1 MAKKGNNPLR
11 FTDPFYKTQYGRS
24 HMSKQHFLKGTLILT
39 CAGMLTK
46 LIGFFYRIFLSHT
59 IGAQGLGL
67 SQLLMPVQTLVM
79 ALSTT
84 GIQTAISRLAAAEFA
99 VGKPD
104 KARDKF
110 ITGTIS
116 AFLLSC
122 SISAI
127 LYLNADFFAVQILK
141 EPRTMSLIR
150 LLSFNFPLSS
160 LHSCINSYSFAQQKA
175 EIPSSI
181 QLLEQIV
188 RVGISYLLFLIFLS
202 EGKEITPVIV
212 VGGALAG
219 ECAAVISSLL
229 CVGHHFQIH
238 HYSPFLLKNFIPDL
252 KDLFRMSVPLT
263 LNRVLLT
270 LLGSIEAVLLPQQLR
285 AFGMNS
291 VEALSVYGIFT
302 GMAMPLIL
310 FPSAITNSA
319 SVMLMPSIAELQALG
334 YKKRIRYVT
343 SKASLYCLLLG
354 IGCWFLFFFFGKLL
368 GIFLFKSPTAGNY
381 IHILSF
387 ICPFLYL
394 NVTLSSILN
403 GLGEPGICLIHNAAG
418 QCIRISF
425 VLLTVPRI
433 GIRGYLY
440 GILISESVL
449 SALHL
454 KALLFSRHP

>member
-1 MAKKGNNPLR
+1 
-11 FTDPFYKTQYGRS
+11 
-24 HMSKQHFLKGTLILT
+24 
-39 CAGMLTK
+39 
-46 LIGFFYRIFLSHT
+46 
-59 IGAQGLGL
+59 
-67 SQLLMPVQTLVM
+67 
-79 ALSTT
+79 
-84 GIQTAISRLAAAEFA
+84 
-99 VGKPD
+99 
-104 KARDKF
+104 
-110 ITGTIS
+110 
-116 AFLLSC
+116 
-122 SISAI
+122 
-127 LYLNADFFAVQILK
+127 
-141 EPRTMSLIR
+141 
-150 LLSFNFPLSS
+150 
-160 LHSCINSYSFAQQKA
+160 
-175 EIPSSI
+175 
-181 QLLEQIV
+181 
-188 RVGISYLLFLIFLS
+188 
-202 EGKEITPVIV
+202 
-212 VGGALAG
+212 
-219 ECAAVISSLL
+219 
-229 CVGHHFQIH
+229 
-238 HYSPFLLKNFIPDL
+238 
-252 KDLFRMSVPLT
+252 
-263 LNRVLLT
+263 
-270 LLGSIEAVLLPQQLR
+270 
-285 AFGMNS
+285 MNS
-291 VEALSVYGIFT
+291 AEALSVYGIFT

-403 GLGEPGICLIHNAAG
+403 GLGKPGICLIHNAAG